1 MALNIEIDGQQIEVE
16 PGTTVMD
23 AAHKLGIYIPHFCYH
38 KKLSIAANCRMCL
51 VQVEK
56 APKPLPACATPVS
69 DGMKV
74 MTRSDYAMQAQKG
87 VMEFLL
93 INHPLDCPICDQGG
107 ECQLQD
113 LAVGYGGS
121 RSVYAEPKRVVM
133 EKNLGPLVSTDMTRC
148 IHCTRCVRFGQEIAG
163 VMEMGQAFRGEH
175 AEIMPFIDKTIDS
188 ELSGNIIDLCPVGA
202 LTSKPFRYAARS
214 WELSRRK
221 GVSPHDS
228 LGSNLQIQVKN
239 GKVMRVLPLENED
252 VNECWLSDRDRFSY
266 EGLNSED
273 RLTKPMI
280 RKDGAWV
287 EADWQEVLS
296 LVASKLREIQV
307 KHGADQIGALAAPA
321 QTTEEYYLLQKLMR
335 GLGSGN
341 IDHRLRQSD
350 FRLDDKAHGA
360 FWLGMPVA
368 ALNTLDRFLI
378 VGSTLR
384 KDHPLLALRLRQAVR
399 HGAGMNLINPVVD
412 DYLCKVANKSVVSP
426 EGMVA
431 ALAGLVRAL
440 AESKG
445 EAVPAMVVNAN
456 VTPEIK
462 SIAESMSGGENK
474 GIFLGNL
481 AQHHPRY
488 AEMHTLA
495 QEAARLCG
503 AALGVLGDAGNAL
516 GAVAAGAIPGRGA
529 MGAQAVTGMNA
540 AQMIASPRKA
550 YILMGAE
557 PEFDCHDPVAALAA
571 MKQAEFVVAL
581 SPFKHGALDY
591 ADVLLP
597 VAPFTETSG
606 TYINAEGRLQS
617 FNGAVKP
624 LGETRP
630 AWKVL
635 RVLGNLLNLSG
646 FDQDSSEAVRAEALG
661 QDAQE
666 RMQRFM
672 NNRVEPIHV
681 SAAVPEEM
689 ERARL
694 ERIGEVPIYQT
705 DAIVRRASSL
715 QRTADAAPPVARAS
729 GMLLEKLGIQG
740 GGMAIIRQGQG
751 SIVIRVDRDDC
762 LPANCV
768 RLPGA
773 HAVTA
778 SLGPLFGELTMERA

>member
-1 MALNIEIDGQQIEVE
+1 MGLNIEIDGQQIEVE

-74 MTRSDYAMQAQKG
+74 MTRSDYAIQAQKG

-121 RSVYAEPKRVVM
+121 RSVYAEPKRVVT
-133 EKNLGPLVSTDMTRC
+133 EKNLGPLIATDMTRC

-163 VMEMGQAFRGEH
+163 IMEMGQAFRGEH

-202 LTSKPFRYAARS
+202 LTSKPFRYSART
-214 WELSRRK
+214 WELSRRR

-239 GKVMRVLPLENED
+239 GRVMRVLPLENED
-252 VNECWLSDRDRFSY
+252 INECWLSDRDRFSY
-266 EGLNSED
+266 EGLNSQD
-273 RLTKPMI
+273 RLTGPMI

-287 EADWQEVLS
+287 EADWQEALS
-296 LVASKLREIQV
+296 LAASKLREIQV
-307 KHGADQIGALAAPA
+307 KHGADQIGALAAPN
-321 QTTEEYYLLQKLMR
+321 QTTEEFYLLQKLMR

-350 FRLDDKAHGA
+350 FRLDDRAHGA

-384 KDHPLLALRLRQAVR
+384 KDHPLMALRLRQAVR
-399 HGAGMNLINPVVD
+399 HGAAMNLINPVVD
-412 DYLCKVANKSVVSP
+412 DYLCKVANKSIVSP
-426 EGMVA
+426 DGMVN
-431 ALAGLVRAL
+431 ALAGLVRTL

-445 EAVPAMVVNAN
+445 EAVPAMAVNAE

-462 SIAESMSGGENK
+462 AIAESMAGGERK
-474 GIFLGNL
+474 AIFLGNL

-503 AALGVLGDAGNAL
+503 ATLGVLGDAGNAL

-529 MGAQAVTGMNA
+529 MGSQSVTGMNA
-540 AQMIASPRKA
+540 AQMLANPRKA
-550 YILMGAE
+550 YILLGAE
-557 PEFDCHDPVAALAA
+557 PEYDCHNPVAALAA

-581 SPFKHGALDY
+581 SPYKHGALDY

-597 VAPFTETSG
+597 IAPFTETSG
-606 TYINAEGRLQS
+606 TYINAEGRVQG
-617 FNGAVKP
+617 FHGAVKP

-635 RVLGNLLNLSG
+635 RVLGNLLNLPG
-646 FDQDSSEAVRAEALG
+646 FEQDSSEAVRDEALG
-661 QDAQE
+661 TDAQN
-666 RMQRFM
+666 RVQAFL
-672 NNRVEPIHV
+672 NNRIDPVPV
-681 SAAVPEEM
+681 SLTVSVKI
-689 ERARL
+689 

-715 QRTADAAPPVARAS
+715 QRTADAAPPVAKAS
-729 GMLLEKLGIQG
+729 GMLLEKLGLQS
-740 GGMAIIRQGQG
+740 GGMAIIRQGYG
-751 SIVIRVDRDDC
+751 SVVIRIDRDDC

-778 SLGPLFGELTMERA
+778 SLGPLFGELTVERA